1 MELGGAFMISPSEV
15 AATVSEYLQGS
26 DRPDVHRYRERFE
39 EDPARLEKR
48 VRRTIDLCNLGGFFG
63 KDILDVGCGY
73 GVDAVAVAAIGNND
87 IIGVDI
93 LESAIG
99 AVTDCLRA
107 MQAKG
112 NSLAITP
119 LHGDACAL
127 RLPDGFFDGILS
139 TQTVGHARERQRLFD
154 EWFRLLRPGGRAVIA
169 DSTDLFSG
177 AGPSQYFEGRSE
189 TASKS
194 DRMLD
199 PFALR
204 DMLRKS
210 GFRVGLRHQFTKP
223 SLCRVINKSLNDALS
238 KWLLAR
244 SPDFIL
250 VARKPGARPRR
261 RGRRRSMQ

>member
-1 MELGGAFMISPSEV
+1 MISPSEV

-26 DRPDVHRYRERFE
+26 DRPDVRRYRERFE

-73 GVDAVAVAAIGNND
+73 GVDAVVVAAIGNND
-87 IIGVDI
+87 VIGVDI
-93 LESAIG
+93 LESAID

-112 NSLAITP
+112 NALAITP
-119 LHGDACAL
+119 LQGDACAL

-139 TQTVGHARERQRLFD
+139 TQAIGHARDRQTLFD
-154 EWFRLLRPGGRAVIA
+154 EWFRLLRPGGCALLA

-177 AGPSQYFEGRSE
+177 AAPSQDCEGHTGKNG
-189 TASKS
+189 TASRS
-194 DRMLD
+194 RRVLNPFDLREMLC
-199 PFALR
+199 
-204 DMLRKS
+204 KS
-210 GFRVGLRHQFTKP
+210 GFRVEFRHQFTKP
-223 SLCRVINKSLNDALS
+223 TLFRLINKSLNDALS
-238 KWLLAR
+238 KRLLAR
-244 SPDFIL
+244 SPDFML

-261 RGRRRSMQ
+261 RRRR

>member
-1 MELGGAFMISPSEV
+1 MISPSEV

-26 DRPDVHRYRERFE
+26 DRPDVRRYRERFE
-39 EDPARLEKR
+39 EDPSRLEKR

-93 LESAIG
+93 LESAID

-112 NSLAITP
+112 IALAVTP
-119 LHGDACAL
+119 LQGDACAL

-139 TQTVGHARERQRLFD
+139 TQTVVHARDRQRLFD

-177 AGPSQYFEGRSE
+177 AGRSQDCEGSTGKRG
-189 TASKS
+189 TVSKS
-194 DRMLD
+194 RRVVD

-210 GFRVGLRHQFTKP
+210 GFRVELRHDFTKP
-223 SLCRVINKSLNDALS
+223 TLCRLINKSLKDALS

-244 SPDFIL
+244 SPDFML
-250 VARKPGARPRR
+250 VACKPGARPRR
-261 RGRRRSMQ
+261 RGHR